1 MRLCRLSDAA
11 LIHFVMYLELI
22 DGRNI
27 VARLRLGVGLE
38 DSYME
43 IGTEEFLAVNFYSR
57 L

>member
-22 DGRNI
+22 DDRNI

-43 IGTEEFLAVNFYSR
+43 IGTEEFLALNFYNE